1 MGREPDIERV
11 RAIVNRDPTGYFMTR
26 YEDAWMRLARYC
38 DLYDKKGLDA
48 LTAEI
53 DVNTTDQGIHV
64 NAVIQQA
71 VRLIVVMAK
80 QQGTPA
86 SIICSRIA
94 TSKTGDGRSKL
105 ILPSFH

>member
-38 DLYDKKGLDA
+38 DLYDKKGLDV

-53 DVNTTDQGIHV
+53 DINTTDQGIHA
-64 NAVIQQA
+64 NAIIQQA

-80 QQGTPA
+80 KQGMPA
-86 SIICSRIA
+86 STICAKIA
-94 TSKTGDGRSKL
+94 TGSQGDGRSKL